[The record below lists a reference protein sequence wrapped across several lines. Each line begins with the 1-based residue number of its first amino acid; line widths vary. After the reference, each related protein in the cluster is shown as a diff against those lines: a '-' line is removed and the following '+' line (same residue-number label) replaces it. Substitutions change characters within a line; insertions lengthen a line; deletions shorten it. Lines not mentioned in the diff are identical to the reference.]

1 MRREDEGEVQGS
13 SMKAE
18 DEGRGGE
25 RMLREQM
32 ERGGE
37 RRRTK
42 SQDEEA
48 RWTEDKWCSGGRW
61 LKWETGAAC

>member
-1 MRREDEGEVQGS
+1 
-13 SMKAE
+13 MKAE

-42 SQDEEA
+42 SQDEEG
-48 RWTEDKWCSGGRW
+48 RWTEDKWCTGGRW
-61 LKWETGAAC
+61 LRLETGAAC

>member
-18 DEGRGGE
+18 DEGGAGE

-37 RRRTK
+37 GRRTK

-48 RWTEDKWCSGGRW
+48 RWTEDGGRW
-61 LKWETGAAC
+61 LRWETGAAC